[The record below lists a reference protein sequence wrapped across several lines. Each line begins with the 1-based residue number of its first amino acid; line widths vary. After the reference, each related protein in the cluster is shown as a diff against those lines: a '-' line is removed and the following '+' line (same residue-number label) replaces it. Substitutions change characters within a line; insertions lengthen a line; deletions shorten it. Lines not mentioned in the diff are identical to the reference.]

1 MTHIEMLRR
10 RSEILKR
17 NIGSMI
23 MKDNKQGLTGQENLF
38 YQGMVRKWHQNEH
51 EINSASKKV

>member
-23 MKDNKQGLTGQENLF
+23 LKGNKRELSGQESFF
-38 YQGMVRKWHQNEH
+38 YNNIVRKWHQNEH
-51 EINSASKKV
+51 EINSVSKKV